1 MGRTYDMSPCN
12 TNSEVSRDNIGAKR
26 SKVITFY
33 EWIILKTYSSIVI
46 NLGKEKDIIQNEH
59 CTQQPLGYRIT
70 LHHFKVFFKVE
81 LSGPEIYYFEV
92 KTYSM

>member
-1 MGRTYDMSPCN
+1 MLGWGIPKLMLTQY
-12 TNSEVSRDNIGAKR
+12 
-26 SKVITFY
+26 Y

-46 NLGKEKDIIQNEH
+46 NLGKEKDIIHNEH

-92 KTYSM
+92 KTCSM